1 MFVEKKDFNVYEF
14 EKEEAY
20 LNQKAEQGFFLIDYN
35 QNGYVFEKREPLTK
49 QYLVEYYPE
58 EFHEEELSFYTQQGF
73 ELVTSY
79 LSNKGLWLFF
89 VRDYQDTEIMA
100 HRKTRQSLIEAINK
114 RLEYFGLLI
123 IGVMMVFSVYMY
135 ILYKSMI
142 FMFLIIISVGLFVYL
157 LILRNKL
164 KKMLK

>member
-1 MFVEKKDFNVYEF
+1 MFIEKKDFNVYEY

-35 QNGYVFEKREPLTK
+35 QNGYFFEKREPLTK

-73 ELVTSY
+73 ELITSY

-100 HRKTRQSLIEAINK
+100 HRETRRSLIEAINK

-123 IGVMMVFSVYMY
+123 SGVMMVFAIYMY
-135 ILYKSMI
+135 ILYSSMV
-142 FMFLIIISVGLFVYL
+142 FMFLIIISVVLFGYL
-157 LILRNKL
+157 VNLRHKL